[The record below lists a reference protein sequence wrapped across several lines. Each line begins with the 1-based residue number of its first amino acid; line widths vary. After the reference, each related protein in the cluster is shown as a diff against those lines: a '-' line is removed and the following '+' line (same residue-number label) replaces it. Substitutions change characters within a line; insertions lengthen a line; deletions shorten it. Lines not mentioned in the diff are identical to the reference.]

1 LWHPVSTDPHG
12 FAPDGL
18 RARAIDRRMRAL
30 WAESLEHIRDRG
42 AAMLDVDFD
51 GVLRVADGLRAGQR
65 YAPAVFGLY
74 KEAVVAIA
82 GDDLAAASGFLRR
95 LGAERPLE
103 ATPQIVALGDDAFAP
118 HRSLLLA
125 ELGLE
130 TTLGCRVRDPEPAAV
145 ANFTAR
151 LAAARG
157 LMARAVPDLA
167 NEFDALTT
175 QIVLVGSDPTAAR
188 QFDGGSSYMLW
199 GGLFLNIAFHPS
211 EVALVE
217 VLAHE
222 SAHMLLFGY
231 AADEPL
237 VNNDD
242 EPRYASPLRI
252 DPRPMDGIYHATYVS
267 ARMHWAMSQ
276 LVASDALGAA
286 GRDQA
291 EAAQAADR
299 RNFEDG
305 YAVVAAHGDLTATG
319 AAVMHAARAYMDAV

>member
-1 LWHPVSTDPHG
+1 
-12 FAPDGL
+12 
-18 RARAIDRRMRAL
+18 MRSL
-30 WAESLEHIRDRG
+30 LAESIEHIHERG
-42 AAMLDVDFD
+42 ATALDVDFAR
-51 GVLRVADGLRAGQR
+51 VLRVAAGLRAGHR
-65 YAPAVFGLY
+65 YPPALFGLY
-74 KEAVVAIA
+74 KEAIVAIA
-82 GDDLAAASGFLRR
+82 EDDLPAASDR
-95 LGAERPLE
+95 LQRFGAERPLD
-103 ATPQIVALGDDAFAP
+103 ATPEIVALGDAALAP

-145 ANFTAR
+145 ADFTTR

-167 NEFDALTT
+167 AEFDALTT
-175 QIVLVGSDPTAAR
+175 QIILVGSDPQAKM

-199 GGLFLNIAFHPS
+199 GGLFLNIAFHPH

-242 EPRYASPLRI
+242 EPRYASPLRV

-276 LVASDALGAA
+276 LLASGALDAA
-286 GRDQA
+286 GRSQA
-291 EAAQAADR
+291 EAARAADA

-319 AAVMHAARAYMDAV
+319 AAAMQAARSYMDAV

>member
-1 LWHPVSTDPHG
+1 MIADP
-12 FAPDGL
+12 FRFSPDGL
-18 RARAIDRRMRAL
+18 RARAIDRRMRTL
-30 WAESLEHIRDRG
+30 LAESLEHIHDR
-42 AAMLDVDFD
+42 AAAVLGIDF
-51 GVLRVADGLRAGQR
+51 GPVLRVTAGLRAGRR

-82 GDDLAAASGFLRR
+82 GDDLPRACDCLER

-103 ATPQIVALGDDAFAP
+103 ATPQIMAIGDAVLAGQR
-118 HRSLLLA
+118 HLLLA

-130 TTLGCRVRDPEPAAV
+130 AADGCRVRDPAPAAV
-145 ANFTAR
+145 ADFTAR
-151 LAAARG
+151 LATARG
-157 LMARAVPDLA
+157 LMTRAMPDLA
-167 NEFDALTT
+167 AEFDALTT
-175 QIVLVGSDPTAAR
+175 QIILVGSDPAAKM

-199 GGLFLNIAFHPS
+199 GGLFLNVSFHPHD
-211 EVALVE
+211 VALVE
-217 VLAHE
+217 VLTHE
-222 SAHMLLFGY
+222 SAHTLLFGY

-276 LVASDALGAA
+276 LLASGVLDDT
-286 GRDQA
+286 GRD
-291 EAAQAADR
+291 AAAAARAADR

-319 AAVMHAARAYMDAV
+319 AAVMQAARSYMDAV

>member
-1 LWHPVSTDPHG
+1 
-12 FAPDGL
+12 
-18 RARAIDRRMRAL
+18 MRTL
-30 WAESLEHIRDRG
+30 LAESLEHIHDRG
-42 AAMLDVDFD
+42 ATALDVDFSP
-51 GVLRVADGLRAGQR
+51 VLCVADGLRAGRR

-82 GDDLAAASGFLRR
+82 GDDLSAAAGCLER
-95 LGAERPLE
+95 LGVEQPLE
-103 ATPQIVALGDDAFAP
+103 ATPQTVALGDHALAP
-118 HRSLLLA
+118 HRALLLA
-125 ELGLE
+125 ELNFE
-130 TTLGCRVRDPEPAAV
+130 TSLGCHVRDPAPAAV

-151 LAAARG
+151 LVAARA

-167 NEFDALTT
+167 AEFDALTT
-175 QIVLVGSDPTAAR
+175 QIILVGSDPTAAM

-199 GGLFLNIAFHPS
+199 GGLFLNVAFHPD

-231 AADEPL
+231 ASDEPL

-242 EPRYASPLRI
+242 EPRYTSPLRV
-252 DPRPMDGIYHATYVS
+252 DPRPMDGIYHATFVS

-276 LVASDALGAA
+276 LITSGILDAA
-286 GRDQA
+286 GRARA
-291 EAAQAADR
+291 EAARAADK
-299 RNFEDG
+299 RNFADG

-319 AAVMHAARAYMDAV
+319 AAVMAAAHSYMDAV

>member
-1 LWHPVSTDPHG
+1 
-12 FAPDGL
+12 
-18 RARAIDRRMRAL
+18 MRVL
-30 WAESLEHIRDRG
+30 LAESLEHIHDRG
-42 AAMLDVDFD
+42 AAALDVDFAP
-51 GVLRVADGLRAGQR
+51 VLRVADGLRAGRR
-65 YAPAVFGLY
+65 YGPSVFGFY

-82 GDDLAAASGFLRR
+82 GNDLPAAGRCLER

-103 ATPQIVALGDDAFAP
+103 ATPWIVALGDDALAH
-118 HRSLLLA
+118 HRPLLLA

-130 TTLGCRVRDPEPAAV
+130 TELGCRVRDPEPAAV
-145 ANFTAR
+145 AGFMAR
-151 LAAARG
+151 LADARG

-167 NEFDALTT
+167 AEFDALTT
-175 QIVLVGSDPTAAR
+175 QIVLVGSDPAATM

-199 GGLFLNIAFHPS
+199 GGLFLNIAFHPG

-222 SAHMLLFGY
+222 SGHMLLFGY

-267 ARMHWAMSQ
+267 ARMYWAMSQ
-276 LVASDALGAA
+276 LIASGMLDAA

-291 EAAQAADR
+291 EAARAADR

-319 AAVMHAARAYMDAV
+319 AAVMQAARAFMDAV

>member
-1 LWHPVSTDPHG
+1 
-12 FAPDGL
+12 
-18 RARAIDRRMRAL
+18 MRSL
-30 WAESLEHIRDRG
+30 LAESIEHIHDRG
-42 AAMLDVDFD
+42 AAALDVNFAP
-51 GVLRVADGLRAGQR
+51 VLRVAAGLRAGHR
-65 YAPAVFGLY
+65 YSPAVFGLY
-74 KEAVVAIA
+74 KEAVEAIA
-82 GDDLAAASGFLRR
+82 DDDLPAASDR
-95 LGAERPLE
+95 LQRFGAERPLDT
-103 ATPQIVALGDDAFAP
+103 TPEIVALGDAALAP
-118 HRSLLLA
+118 YRALLLA

-130 TTLGCRVRDPEPAAV
+130 TSLGCGVRDPEPAAV
-145 ANFTAR
+145 ADFTTR
-151 LAAARG
+151 LASARR
-157 LMARAVPDLA
+157 LMAQAVPDLA
-167 NEFDALTT
+167 AEFDALTT
-175 QIVLVGSDPTAAR
+175 QIVLVGSDPKAAM

-199 GGLFLNIAFHPS
+199 GGLFLNIAFHPND
-211 EVALVE
+211 VALVE

-276 LVASDALGAA
+276 LIASGVLDDA
-286 GRDQA
+286 GRRQA
-291 EAAQAADR
+291 EEARAADK

-319 AAVMHAARAYMDAV
+319 AAVMQAARSAMDAV

>member
-1 LWHPVSTDPHG
+1 
-12 FAPDGL
+12 
-18 RARAIDRRMRAL
+18 MRSL
-30 WAESLEHIRDRG
+30 LAESIEHIHERG
-42 AAMLDVDFD
+42 AEVLDVDFAP
-51 GVLRVADGLRAGQR
+51 VLRVAAGLRAGHR

-74 KEAVVAIA
+74 KEAVEAIA
-82 GDDLAAASGFLRR
+82 DEDLPAASDR
-95 LGAERPLE
+95 LQRFGAERPLE
-103 ATPQIVALGDDAFAP
+103 NTPEIVALGDEALAP
-118 HRSLLLA
+118 HRALLLA

-130 TTLGCRVRDPEPAAV
+130 TTLGCGVRDPEPAAV
-145 ANFTAR
+145 ADFTAR

-167 NEFDALTT
+167 AEFDALTT
-175 QIVLVGSDPTAAR
+175 QIILVGSDPQAKM

-199 GGLFLNIAFHPS
+199 GGLFLNVAFHPN

-242 EPRYASPLRI
+242 EPRYRSPLRV

-276 LVASDALGAA
+276 LLASGILDAA
-286 GRDQA
+286 GRSQA
-291 EAAQAADR
+291 EAARAADA

-305 YAVVAAHGDLTATG
+305 YAVVAEHGDLTATG
-319 AAVMHAARAYMDAV
+319 AAAMQAARSYMDTI